1 MKVEGANQE
10 LCKFHNYKG
19 KVKVL
24 QNANKLKRTNI
35 STNQDF
41 SQETLAYTNKLWKE
55 VKQLRSEGRTAYLNY
70 HTIVFRDRNDSYSLH
85 HFLSSLCRWT
95 SFLLRKQWLPNL
107 IVNLPFLTLF

>member
-41 SQETLAYTNKLWKE
+41 SQETLVYTNKLWKE

-70 HTIVFRDRNDSYSLH
+70 HTIVF
-85 HFLSSLCRWT
+85 
-95 SFLLRKQWLPNL
+95 
-107 IVNLPFLTLF
+107 